1 MTAKAAACFRPSP
14 RWQQTP
20 LRQKR
25 KSRRFPSRENS
36 FSQPMKKS
44 VSLRGFSAYRL
55 WTQLPSLEISF
66 LPDLLMFG
74 AAIALFYGVLAVGRT
89 WFGPFTPEVEI
100 SHSLFM
106 LPAYAGYS
114 LLRIALAY
122 ALSLAFAI
130 AYGYI
135 AAYNPRAERFM
146 IPLLDVL
153 QSIPVLS
160 FLPPVMLAMVAVFP
174 GRQLGVEAGAILLIF
189 TGQVWNMAFSFYA
202 SLKSIPKEMR
212 EAASIYRFSWWQR
225 FIEME
230 LPYAAIG
237 LVWNSMMSVAGGWFF
252 LMACEM
258 FVLGSRDF
266 RLPGLGSYLQTAASA
281 GDTRSILWGVV
292 TMIAVIVLLDQFIW
306 RPVIAWAEKFKFEQV
321 ESTNAPRSWVLNV
334 LRHSHSFSKLSSRTV
349 QPLRERLMLFFARE
363 RHDEHSTQVSPW
375 KTRLTRALAI
385 AALAGVGYA
394 IVRVAMILSGLQK
407 ADLQEAGIGLVAT
420 FVRVNLALV
429 LGALWTIP
437 VGVAIGFNPKL
448 ARIAQPLAQIAASI
462 PATALFPVV
471 LLLLIK
477 IGGGLG
483 LGSIILLLLGT
494 QWYILFNVIA
504 GAIAIP
510 TDLKECCSVFRL
522 EGIERWKKLIL
533 PGIFPYLVTGL
544 VTASGGAWNESIVAE
559 YFHFK
564 GQTYTT
570 VGLGATISQATD
582 TGNFDLL
589 LAAATMMAATVVTIN
604 RLVWL

>member
-1 MTAKAAACFRPSP
+1 MAH
-14 RWQQTP
+14 
-20 LRQKR
+20 L
-25 KSRRFPSRENS
+25 
-36 FSQPMKKS
+36 KKS

-55 WTQLPSLEISF
+55 LTQIPTFEISY
-66 LPDLLMFG
+66 LPDVLMFG
-74 AAIALFYGVLAVGRT
+74 AGIALFYGLLVVGRT
-89 WFGPFTPEVEI
+89 WLGPFTPEVEI
-100 SHSLFM
+100 SRSPWA

-114 LLRIALAY
+114 LLRITVAY
-122 ALSLAFAI
+122 LLSLAFTLV
-130 AYGYI
+130 YGYV

-160 FLPPVMLAMVAVFP
+160 FLPGVMLAMVALFP

-225 FIEME
+225 FIQME
-230 LPYAAIG
+230 LPFSAIG

-266 RLPGLGSYLQTAASA
+266 RLPGLGSYLQTAASN
-281 GDTRSILWGVV
+281 GDTRSIVWGIA
-292 TMIAVIVLLDQFIW
+292 TMVAIIVLLDQFVW
-306 RPVIAWAEKFKFEQV
+306 RPVIAWAEKFKVEQV
-321 ESTNAPRSWVLNV
+321 ESTDAPSSWVLN
-334 LRHSHSFSKLSSRTV
+334 LFRHSPGLASLRKKTLNPLS
-349 QPLRERLMLFFARE
+349 ERLMIYFSRPRASGE
-363 RHDEHSTQVSPW
+363 TEQHSTAKIW
-375 KTRLTRALAI
+375 LARLLGLVVLVGI
-385 AALAGVGYA
+385 GYGV
-394 IVRVAMILSGLQK
+394 VRVAMILSGLQK
-407 ADLQEAGIGLVAT
+407 AEVHEAGIGLLAT
-420 FVRVNLALV
+420 FVRVNVAL
-429 LGALWTIP
+429 LIGALWTIP
-437 VGVAIGFNPKL
+437 AGVAIGSNPKL
-448 ARIAQPLAQIAASI
+448 ARIAQPLAQIAASV

-483 LGSIILLLLGT
+483 LGSIVLLLLGT

-522 EGIERWKKLIL
+522 EGLQRWKRLIL

-544 VTASGGAWNESIVAE
+544 VTASGGAWNASIVAE

-564 GQTYTT
+564 GHTYTT
-570 VGLGATISQATD
+570 PGLGATISQATD
-582 TGNFDLL
+582 AGNFDLL
-589 LAAATMMAATVVTIN
+589 LAATMMMAATVVTIN
-604 RLVWL
+604 RLVWRRLYALAETRFRLES